1 MEKNFEGFTGCV
13 TMEEVIYRYSVFKE
27 LGFDTALLD
36 WSMYAYINDYLA
48 DELWE
53 NLRGDKNGCI

>member
-1 MEKNFEGFTGCV
+1 MELNFDGCETV
-13 TMEEVIYRYSVFKE
+13 KEVVDRYLVFKE
-27 LGFDTALLD
+27 EGIETSVLD

-53 NLRGDKNGCI
+53 RLRGGANGCI

>member
-1 MEKNFEGFTGCV
+1 MELNFDGCETV
-13 TMEEVIYRYSVFKE
+13 KEVVDRYLVFKE
-27 LGFDTALLD
+27 EGIETSVLD

-53 NLRGDKNGCI
+53 NLRGDENGRN